1 MSTTS
6 QIYAKLSVD
15 PQLSADGIAYH
26 RFNVI
31 HQILE
36 VDESQ
41 LGFEMRVFSQVS
53 DRSNLNQT

>member
-1 MSTTS
+1 M
-6 QIYAKLSVD
+6 A
-15 PQLSADGIAYH
+15 ADVMTYH
-26 RFNVI
+26 GFNVV

-53 DRSNLNQT
+53 NRSSLSKT